1 MLLSPSR
8 CIILILLINS
18 VCSGRV
24 LRKIKERV
32 RKIQYEKA
40 KKNVL
45 MSAVNGHKPICEVRD
60 GKIHQPLDHFDSQ
73 NDETFPQRFLV
84 NEAYWERPHGPVFL
98 FIGGEGPIS
107 EFDVLAGHHVDMAEE
122 HGALLVALE
131 HRFYG
136 ESINKDGL
144 ETENLGDLSS
154 QQALADIAE
163 FHQYISDRFDLSDK
177 NTWISFGGSYAGALS
192 AWLRGKFPHLVYGA
206 VASSAPVKAKLDY
219 SAFNKVVGLSLADE
233 DVGGSDKCVGDI
245 WEAFA
250 AVEAALFAGNTT
262 EVGKDFGCCET
273 PEDLEDQIELMQS
286 LADIV
291 MGTVAYN
298 EEGGILTIEE
308 LCDIMTNETETFDSE
323 TEAYDRLIK
332 LVQID
337 RATGEEPC
345 LDASHKQTIKD
356 LSDTNL
362 DSAYNGER
370 QWYYQTCTEFGFF
383 QTCEDASCP
392 FSRMLTLQAQTDLC
406 PVVFNIP
413 QHSLP
418 GHIAFTNKYY
428 GGDHPNTDRVLYVNG
443 DIDPWHELSV
453 LEEDLDKEDKDMTIL
468 IEGTAHCAD
477 MNPDG
482 IADRPALKQARKAI
496 ERKVAKWLKEAA
508 WKLVG

>member
-1 MLLSPSR
+1 MLLSPIR
-8 CIILILLINS
+8 CIILLLLVNS
-18 VCSGRV
+18 VYSGRV

-45 MSAVNGHKPICEVRD
+45 MRAVNGHKSMGEVRD

-73 NDETFPQRFLV
+73 NDETFPQRFFV

-98 FIGGEGPIS
+98 YIGGEGPIS
-107 EFDVLAGHHVDMAEE
+107 EFSVLAGHHVDMAEE

-136 ESINKDGL
+136 KSINEDGL

-154 QQALADIAE
+154 QQALTDIAE
-163 FHQYISDRFDLSDK
+163 FHQYISDRFDLSNK

-206 VASSAPVKAKLDY
+206 VASSAPV
-219 SAFNKVVGLSLADE
+219 VGLSLADK

-250 AVEAALFAGNTT
+250 AVEAALFAGNAT

-291 MGTVAYN
+291 IGTVAYN

-332 LVQID
+332 LVQTD

-370 QWYYQTCTEFGFF
+370 QWYYQTCTEFGFY

-406 PVVFNIP
+406 LLRCSTSPSTVCPDTSPSPISTMEVATP
-413 QHSLP
+413 TLT
-418 GHIAFTNKYY
+418 G
-428 GGDHPNTDRVLYVNG
+428 
-443 DIDPWHELSV
+443 V
-453 LEEDLDKEDKDMTIL
+453 LEEDLDKEDKDMAIL
-468 IEGTAHCAD
+468 IEGSAHCAD
-477 MNPDG
+477 MNPDS
-482 IADRPALKQARKAI
+482 ATDHPALKQARKAI

-508 WKLVG
+508 WKLMG

>member
-1 MLLSPSR
+1 MLLSPIR
-8 CIILILLINS
+8 CIILLLLVNS
-18 VCSGRV
+18 VYSGRV

-45 MSAVNGHKPICEVRD
+45 MRAVNGHKSMGE
-60 GKIHQPLDHFDSQ
+60 
-73 NDETFPQRFLV
+73 RFFV

-98 FIGGEGPIS
+98 YIGGEGPIS
-107 EFDVLAGHHVDMAEE
+107 EFSVLAGHHVDMAEE

-131 HRFYG
+131 H
-136 ESINKDGL
+136 
-144 ETENLGDLSS
+144 
-154 QQALADIAE
+154 Q
-163 FHQYISDRFDLSDK
+163 FHQYISDRFDLSNK

-206 VASSAPVKAKLDY
+206 VASSAPV
-219 SAFNKVVGLSLADE
+219 VGLSLADK

-250 AVEAALFAGNTT
+250 AVEAALFAGNAT

-291 MGTVAYN
+291 IGTVAYN

-308 LCDIMTNETETFDSE
+308 L
-323 TEAYDRLIK
+323 Y
-332 LVQID
+332 
-337 RATGEEPC
+337 
-345 LDASHKQTIKD
+345 
-356 LSDTNL
+356 
-362 DSAYNGER
+362 
-370 QWYYQTCTEFGFF
+370 

-406 PVVFNIP
+406 PEVFNIP

-418 GHIAFTNKYY
+418 GHIAFTN
-428 GGDHPNTDRVLYVNG
+428 N
-443 DIDPWHELSV
+443 V
-453 LEEDLDKEDKDMTIL
+453 LEEDLDKEDKDMAIL
-468 IEGTAHCAD
+468 IEGSAHCAD
-477 MNPDG
+477 MNPDS
-482 IADRPALKQARKAI
+482 ATDHPALKQARKAI

-508 WKLVG
+508 WKLMG

>member
-1 MLLSPSR
+1 
-8 CIILILLINS
+8 
-18 VCSGRV
+18 
-24 LRKIKERV
+24 
-32 RKIQYEKA
+32 
-40 KKNVL
+40 
-45 MSAVNGHKPICEVRD
+45 MSAVNGHKPMGEVRD

-73 NDETFPQRFLV
+73 NDETFPQRFFV

-107 EFDVLAGHHVDMAEE
+107 EFNVLAGHHVDMAEE

-136 ESINKDGL
+136 ESINEDGL

-154 QQALADIAE
+154 QQALADVAE

-206 VASSAPVKAKLDY
+206 VASSAPVKAKLDF
-219 SAFNKVVGLSLADE
+219 STFNKVVGLSLADE

-250 AVEAALFAGNTT
+250 AVEAALFAGNAT
-262 EVGKDFGCCET
+262 EVGKDFGCCEI
-273 PEDLEDQIELMQS
+273 PEDLGDQIELMQS

-291 MGTVAYN
+291 MGTVEYN

-308 LCDIMTNETETFDSE
+308 MCVLCVYT
-323 TEAYDRLIK
+323 
-332 LVQID
+332 
-337 RATGEEPC
+337 
-345 LDASHKQTIKD
+345 HTIKD

-392 FSRMLTLQAQTDLC
+392 FSRMLTLQAKTDLC
-406 PVVFNIP
+406 PEVFNVP

-453 LEEDLDKEDKDMTIL
+453 LEENLDKEDKDMAIL
-468 IEGTAHCAD
+468 IKGTSHCAD
-477 MNPDG
+477 MNPG
-482 IADRPALKQARKAI
+482 GAADRPALKQARKAI

-508 WKLVG
+508 WKLMG